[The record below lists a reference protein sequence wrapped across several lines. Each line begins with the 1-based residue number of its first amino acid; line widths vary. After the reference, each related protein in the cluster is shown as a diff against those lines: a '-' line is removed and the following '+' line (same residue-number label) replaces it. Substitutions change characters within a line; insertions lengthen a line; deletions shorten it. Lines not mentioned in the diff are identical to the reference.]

1 MSKIGRYAKATAKP
15 GQADA
20 LAERLLQVAE
30 GLRDV
35 PGCELYVVNRAV
47 DDPDAVWVTE
57 IWSSQEAVDAS
68 LAAADKDQIQEVLA
82 MTESFERIDLVPL
95 GGAGLRDAPRPGH
108 TVLNLAEAEDL
119 AAKFGYGET
128 GQARFPSDDLDADDT
143 GVSLQELRP
152 GARQAFAHR
161 HHRAEEVYLVLR
173 GSGRMKIGDDVID
186 VAPMDAVRVG
196 PEQTRAFEAGPD
208 GLEFLAFGP
217 RMRGDAELVRDW
229 WTD

>member
-1 MSKIGRYAKATAKP
+1 MSRIGRYAKATAKP
-15 GQADA
+15 GRADA
-20 LAERLLQVAE
+20 LAERLLQVAD
-30 GLRDV
+30 GLRDF

-47 DDPDAVWVTE
+47 DDANAVWVTE
-57 IWSSQEAVDAS
+57 IWSSQEALDAS
-68 LAAADKDQIQEVLA
+68 LEAADKDQIREVLA
-82 MTESFERIDLVPL
+82 MTESFERIDLEPL

-108 TVLNLAEAEDL
+108 TVVNLAEAEDM
-119 AAKFGYGET
+119 AAKFGYGAT
-128 GQARFPSDDLDADDT
+128 GQARFPTDDLDAVNT
-143 GVSLQELRP
+143 GLSLHQLRP

-173 GSGRMKIGDDVID
+173 GAGRIKVGDEIID
-186 VAPMDAVRVG
+186 LAPMDAVRVG

-208 GLEFLAFGP
+208 GLDVLAFGP

>member
-1 MSKIGRYAKATAKP
+1 MSRIGRYAKATAKP

-30 GLRDV
+30 GLRGV
-35 PGCELYVVNRAV
+35 PGCELYVVNRAH
-47 DDPDAVWVTE
+47 DDRNAVWVTE
-57 IWSSQEAVDAS
+57 IWSSQEALDAS
-68 LAAADKDQIQEVLA
+68 LEAADKDQIQEVLA
-82 MTESFERIDLVPL
+82 MTESFERIDLEPL
-95 GGAGLRDAPRPGH
+95 GGAGLRDAPPPGH
-108 TVLNLAEAEDL
+108 TVLNLAEAEDM

-128 GQARFPSDDLDADDT
+128 GQARFPTDDLDAGDT

-152 GARQAFAHR
+152 GARQAFAHH
-161 HHRAEEVYLVLR
+161 HHRAEEVYLVLH
-173 GSGRMKIGDDVID
+173 GSGRMKIGDEILDLG
-186 VAPMDAVRVG
+186 PMDAVRVG

-208 GLEFLAFGP
+208 GLQFLAFGP